1 MGINL
6 IESVRGEQI
15 FEYKFPDFLDDSN
28 KIGNT
33 ADDFEV
39 LQVLGS
45 GAFGNVL
52 KVKSKK
58 NLEIYAMKKVD
69 KHKLEGTKDEKYYLN
84 EKIILPKLQS
94 PLVCRCFTIFE
105 DKDYIYYVMEFMN
118 NGDLKSYFNAN
129 KFLVSQIPEEKLW
142 DLYFKCISGLLYVH
156 NQGIIHRDIK
166 LDNLFLDDNFNIK
179 IGDFNISAAINGNSA
194 ENFTN
199 DYNQKEK
206 MICKYTYL
214 GTYGYIAPEFETTDN
229 ERKYDQ
235 KADVYSMGIT
245 FFNLAYRCFPYA
257 QNEDRRKIYFSQNLY
272 SEELN
277 GIINKMIERDPT
289 NRYTSKQAYTIIKNI
304 FIEKYVKNSA
314 VNSSLNCFK
323 SFKNFRDFFLNDY
336 NKNILLKNKKSNK
349 NILNDIQVQMGYS
362 VFNSIQS
369 LGGHNDAQINSNL
382 FDLRKNMENYGLNI
396 KYNEEIQI
404 GKFIFYFLKILNS
417 ILNEVFI
424 DENDKQKI
432 DEIDKELVHLSS
444 SFFFDNGQENF
455 EFNKINEVYNKRIQS
470 LISRNFINLIKTKR
484 KCMFCNSEKNSF
496 TMINYIPFNVN
507 ILTKN
512 SNNNN
517 LNIKDGFN
525 CLLND
530 EKSFNEQKGIFCNKC
545 KKATVHKESKSFYY
559 TAKNIIIILNRGEN
573 CENKTFIDFG
583 EELELLIFKYQL
595 IGIIE
600 LKEDGEYI
608 SFTRNENNTWCFNG
622 DEGNKM
628 PFDALKGIGTVVS
641 LFYYRIDNNMILQ
654 SNSSNV
660 QQQLNNLSLSENNVN
675 INPNNPIYNN
685 FNNSYFNGSNNNIY
699 SNSANNLTM
708 NNNAN
713 INGMNNM
720 GQPNIYFPPNN
731 MNQFIIQ
738 NNNNLNNYN
747 IQGPNIAYQM
757 NMNYYNNNIQ
767 INNFQRGNSTNYNN
781 NNYNNF

>member
-1 MGINL
+1 
-6 IESVRGEQI
+6 
-15 FEYKFPDFLDDSN
+15 
-28 KIGNT
+28 
-33 ADDFEV
+33 
-39 LQVLGS
+39 
-45 GAFGNVL
+45 
-52 KVKSKK
+52 
-58 NLEIYAMKKVD
+58 
-69 KHKLEGTKDEKYYLN
+69 
-84 EKIILPKLQS
+84 
-94 PLVCRCFTIFE
+94 
-105 DKDYIYYVMEFMN
+105 
-118 NGDLKSYFNAN
+118 
-129 KFLVSQIPEEKLW
+129 
-142 DLYFKCISGLLYVH
+142 
-156 NQGIIHRDIK
+156 
-166 LDNLFLDDNFNIK
+166 
-179 IGDFNISAAINGNSA
+179 
-194 ENFTN
+194 
-199 DYNQKEK
+199 
-206 MICKYTYL
+206 
-214 GTYGYIAPEFETTDN
+214 
-229 ERKYDQ
+229 
-235 KADVYSMGIT
+235 
-245 FFNLAYRCFPYA
+245 
-257 QNEDRRKIYFSQNLY
+257 
-272 SEELN
+272 
-277 GIINKMIERDPT
+277 
-289 NRYTSKQAYTIIKNI
+289 
-304 FIEKYVKNSA
+304 
-314 VNSSLNCFK
+314 
-323 SFKNFRDFFLNDY
+323 
-336 NKNILLKNKKSNK
+336 
-349 NILNDIQVQMGYS
+349 
-362 VFNSIQS
+362 
-369 LGGHNDAQINSNL
+369 
-382 FDLRKNMENYGLNI
+382 
-396 KYNEEIQI
+396 
-404 GKFIFYFLKILNS
+404 
-417 ILNEVFI
+417 
-424 DENDKQKI
+424 
-432 DEIDKELVHLSS
+432 
-444 SFFFDNGQENF
+444 
-455 EFNKINEVYNKRIQS
+455 
-470 LISRNFINLIKTKR
+470 
-484 KCMFCNSEKNSF
+484 MFCNSEKNSF

-600 LKEDGEYI
+600 LKEEGEYI

-654 SNSSNV
+654 SNSSNI

-757 NMNYYNNNIQ
+757 NMNYYNNSIQ